1 MATSTSGINRKKLLL
16 PTTMSKAGWALVEAR
31 DDVEGVSFVPT
42 VPKAELHKL
51 LEDVAGVALGV
62 QPFSDPELDAAPEL
76 EVVSRIGVGYD
87 AVDVPALTRRKV
99 PLMIGGTANS
109 VSVAEAGVFLIM
121 SLARRG
127 AAMDRLVKEGRWQ
140 DRYKEMPV
148 DLYGKTVLI
157 IGFGKIG
164 TRSAKRF
171 AAMET
176 NVLVYDPYMYSETI
190 RGMGY
195 EPVQDLD
202 AAVARADF
210 ITIHCPK
217 TPETVGLFNA
227 ARLAH
232 MKPTAFIVNTARGGI
247 IDEKA
252 LYDVLK
258 ANRIA
263 GAALDVFDQ
272 EPTPQDNPLLTLPN
286 FIAAPHVAGVTRE
299 AVDRMGVAAVQNISR
314 CSTASRSATTSSTRK
329 CSTSAGSIRVP
340 LKKRSQIARRLRRAA
355 TEAEKKMWLAP
366 REHRLSAAASDRIL
380 CRRFRLSRLQAR
392 D

>member
-1 MATSTSGINRKKLLL
+1 MAQTAQPNRKKIIV
-16 PTTMSKAGWALVEAR
+16 PTTMSKSGWAIINAR
-31 DDVEGVSFVPT
+31 DDVEGVEFVPT
-42 VPKAELHKL
+42 IPKPEFHKV
-51 LEDVAGVALGV
+51 LEEASGICLGV
-62 QPFSDPELDAAPEL
+62 QPFSDPELDAAPQRD
-76 EVVSRIGVGYD
+76 VVSGISVGYA
-87 AVDVPALTRRKV
+87 AVDVPALTRRKR
-99 PLMIGGTANS
+99 PLMIGGTSNS
-109 VSVAEAGVFLIM
+109 VSVAEAGVFLTM
-121 SLARRG
+121 SLARKG
-127 AAMDRLVKEGRWQ
+127 ASMDKMVKEGRWH
-140 DRYKEMPV
+140 DRYKDMPV
-148 DLYGKTVLI
+148 DLYAKTVLI

-202 AAVARADF
+202 VAVARADF

-217 TPETVGLFNA
+217 TPETTGLFDA

-232 MKPTAFIVNTARGGI
+232 MKRTAFIVNTARGGI

-272 EPTPQDNPLLTLPN
+272 EPTPKDNPLLTLPN

-299 AVDRMGVAAVQNISR
+299 AVNRMAIVAVQNI
-314 CSTASRSATTSSTRK
+314 
-329 CSTSAGSIRVP
+329 
-340 LKKRSQIARRLRRAA
+340 
-355 TEAEKKMWLAP
+355 
-366 REHRLSAAASDRIL
+366 LSVLDGKPNHENVVNKEVL
-380 CRRFRLSRLQAR
+380 G
-392 D
+392 

>member
-1 MATSTSGINRKKLLL
+1 MTFISGSAAARCAPHSRVLSVCGGSITNSVGIVAPPASVLHEANTARPERLSPSGGRHDRVGGYRGGTKAMAISTTGINRKKLLL
-16 PTTMSKAGWALVEAR
+16 PTTMARAGWALVEAR
-31 DDVEGVSFVPT
+31 EDVEGVSFVPT
-42 VPKAELHKL
+42 VPKAELHRL
-51 LEDVAGVALGV
+51 LEDVSGVALGV

-87 AVDVPALTRRKV
+87 AVDVPALTRRKI

-109 VSVAEAGVFLIM
+109 VTVAEAGVFLTM

-127 AAMDRLVKEGRWQ
+127 AAMDALVKEGRWQ

-176 NVLVYDPYMYSETI
+176 NVLVSDPYIYSETI

-210 ITIHCPK
+210 ITIHRPK
-217 TPETVGLFNA
+217 TPETTGLFNA
-227 ARLAH
+227 ARLTH
-232 MKPTAFIVNTARGGI
+232 MKRTAFIVNTARGG
-247 IDEKA
+247 
-252 LYDVLK
+252 
-258 ANRIA
+258 
-263 GAALDVFDQ
+263 
-272 EPTPQDNPLLTLPN
+272 
-286 FIAAPHVAGVTRE
+286 
-299 AVDRMGVAAVQNISR
+299 
-314 CSTASRSATTSSTRK
+314 
-329 CSTSAGSIRVP
+329 
-340 LKKRSQIARRLRRAA
+340 
-355 TEAEKKMWLAP
+355 
-366 REHRLSAAASDRIL
+366 
-380 CRRFRLSRLQAR
+380 
-392 D
+392 

>member
-1 MATSTSGINRKKLLL
+1 MATTASGTNRKKLLL
-16 PTTMSKAGWALVEAR
+16 PTTMARAGWALVEAR
-31 DDVEGVSFVPT
+31 DDVEGVPYQYT
-42 VPKAELHKL
+42 VPKAELHRL

-62 QPFSDPELDAAPEL
+62 QPFSDPELDAAPEI

-87 AVDVPALTRRKV
+87 AVDVPALTRRKI

-127 AAMDRLVKEGRWQ
+127 AAMDALVKEGRWQ

-202 AAVARADF
+202 A
-210 ITIHCPK
+210 
-217 TPETVGLFNA
+217 
-227 ARLAH
+227 
-232 MKPTAFIVNTARGGI
+232 RG
-247 IDEKA
+247 
-252 LYDVLK
+252 
-258 ANRIA
+258 R
-263 GAALDVFDQ
+263 
-272 EPTPQDNPLLTLPN
+272 
-286 FIAAPHVAGVTRE
+286 
-299 AVDRMGVAAVQNISR
+299 
-314 CSTASRSATTSSTRK
+314 
-329 CSTSAGSIRVP
+329 
-340 LKKRSQIARRLRRAA
+340 ARRFHYDPLPENTRDGRALQRRPAR
-355 TEAEKKMWLAP
+355 TDEAHSVYRQHRARRHHR
-366 REHRLSAAASDRIL
+366 REGAL
-380 CRRFRLSRLQAR
+380 
-392 D
+392 

>member
-1 MATSTSGINRKKLLL
+1 MAISTTGINRKKLLL
-16 PTTMSKAGWALVEAR
+16 PTTMARAGWALVEAR

-42 VPKAELHKL
+42 VPKAELHRL
-51 LEDVAGVALGV
+51 LEDVSGIALGV
-62 QPFSDPELDAAPEL
+62 QLFSNPELDAAPAL

-87 AVDVPALTRRKV
+87 AVDVPALTRRKI

-109 VSVAEAGVFLIM
+109 VSVAEAGVYLIM

-127 AAMDRLVKEGRWQ
+127 AAMDALVKEGRWQ

-164 TRSAKRF
+164 TRAAKRY
-171 AAMET
+171 AAMEM
-176 NVLVYDPYMYSETI
+176 NVLVYDPYTYSATI
-190 RGMGY
+190 HGLGY
-195 EPVQDLD
+195 EPVEDLD
-202 AAVARADF
+202 AAVERADF

-227 ARLAH
+227 ARLAR
-232 MKPTAFIVNTARGGI
+232 MKRSAFIVNTARGGI

-252 LYDVLK
+252 LYDALSQS
-258 ANRIA
+258 RIA

-272 EPTPQDNPLLTLPN
+272 EPTPTDNPLLGLKN

-299 AVDRMGVAAVQNISR
+299 AIDRMAVVAVQNILSVLDG
-314 CSTASRSATTSSTRK
+314 K
-329 CSTSAGSIRVP
+329 PIRDNVVNKEV
-340 LKKRSQIARRLRRAA
+340 L
-355 TEAEKKMWLAP
+355 
-366 REHRLSAAASDRIL
+366 
-380 CRRFRLSRLQAR
+380 
-392 D
+392 

>member
-42 VPKAELHKL
+42 VPKAELAGWR
-51 LEDVAGVALGV
+51 EEVAGVARGV
-62 QPFSDPELDAAPEL
+62 QPFSDPELDAAPQL

-109 VSVAEAGVFLIM
+109 VSVAEAGVFLTM
-121 SLARRG
+121 SLARKG
-127 AAMDRLVKEGRWQ
+127 AMMDTMVKEGRWH
-140 DRYKEMPV
+140 DRYKDMPV

-164 TRSAKRF
+164 TRSARRF

-176 NVLVYDPYMYSETI
+176 TILVYDPYMYSETI
-190 RGMGY
+190 RGNGY
-195 EPVQDLD
+195 EPVADLD

-217 TPETVGLFNA
+217 TPETTGMFNA
-227 ARLAH
+227 ARLAK
-232 MKPTAFIVNTARGGI
+232 MKRTAFLVNTARGGI
-247 IDEKA
+247 VDEAAPYDA
-252 LYDVLK
+252 LK
-258 ANRIA
+258 NQRIA
-263 GAALDVFDQ
+263 GAALDVFVE
-272 EPTPQDNPLLTLPN
+272 EPTPQDNPLLTLDN

-299 AVDRMGVAAVQNISR
+299 AVDRMAVVAVQNILSVLDG
-314 CSTASRSATTSSTRK
+314 K
-329 CSTSAGSIRVP
+329 P
-340 LKKRSQIARRLRRAA
+340 N
-355 TEAEKKMWLAP
+355 
-366 REHRLSAAASDRIL
+366 RENTVNKEV
-380 CRRFRLSRLQAR
+380 LQ
-392 D
+392 